1 MRKCQVF
8 ALLRSRIVE
17 PVPQRARFGLAAA
30 AHAAVAAATLIGLSS
45 ATARAQTTPAGADNG
60 TAGSTRPMPRNAS
73 PLGGLSGG
81 DPLAFPGG
89 APWTLRQVLDRGQTV
104 SLELSRGQRLLAR
117 DRAVI
122 DVNAASLRPQ
132 LNLTGMGSYTEV
144 GTSVGFLSNLPT
156 LGDLSLS
163 LGQNGYAVLQNT
175 FGNLGLVL
183 DVNLLPLRQ
192 KAELAASRAELE
204 ASSASQRE
212 TERQVRFN
220 LVSRYRQ
227 LQLQQAL
234 LPIWEQALQASSSL
248 ERDAEAIRR
257 SGLAPRIDVLRSRA
271 LRAND
276 EQGLAQTRGELLNLR
291 QQLAALLDLPPD
303 QAPSAAD
310 PIEPQ
315 APWPLDLPTTLERGQ
330 RDRPL
335 LQALAAQQNAQRQQA
350 AAARALLQ
358 PSLSLLVGGGYS
370 GDSLAVP
377 VLNQG
382 SSLSGA
388 SGGVSLPSQQLNG
401 SLSGSFYNWGAAL
414 LVRQPLYDGGRSRSA
429 VAVAD
434 RQRELL
440 QSDEDLARR
449 RIRED
454 ISTAWAALQ
463 TAPATIN
470 AARLA
475 VQAGERA
482 LRDAQLRYRAQVE
495 TITEVLL
502 VQRQLQASRAALVTA
517 LTRQALDRAILERET
532 EPVPVPAQDPDQ
544 AAAAAPDP
552 LAVPTRQESL
562 SGAPAPA
569 SRGRVERSSRSN
581 RGS

>member
-1 MRKCQVF
+1 MFV
-8 ALLRSRIVE
+8 LLRSRMVQ
-17 PVPQRARFGLAAA
+17 PVPPRSGCWWLPAAA
-30 AHAAVAAATLIGLSS
+30 GAAVACAALNGLAS
-45 ATARAQTTPAGADNG
+45 AAVLAQSAWPGPPRGA
-60 TAGSTRPMPRNAS
+60 
-73 PLGGLSGG
+73 LSGG
-81 DPLAFPGG
+81 APL
-89 APWTLRQVLDRGQTV
+89 TLQQVLERGRTV
-104 SLELSRGQRLLAR
+104 SLELTRSQRLLAR
-117 DRAVI
+117 DRALI
-122 DVNAASLRPQ
+122 DVNAAAMRPR
-132 LNLTGMGSYTEV
+132 LGLIGMGSYTEV

-183 DVNLLPLRQ
+183 DVNLLQGRQ
-192 KAELAASRAELE
+192 KAELAASRAELV

-234 LPIWEQALQASSSL
+234 LPIWEQALLASSAL

-257 SGLAPRIDVLRSRA
+257 GGLAPRIDVQRSRA
-271 LRAND
+271 LRASD
-276 EQGLAQTRGELLNLR
+276 EQGLAQTRGEVLNLR

-303 QAPSAAD
+303 EAPSAAD
-310 PIEPQ
+310 PIAPQ
-315 APWPLDLPTTLERGQ
+315 PPWPLDLAATLQRGQ
-330 RDRPL
+330 GDRPL
-335 LQALAAQQNAQRQQA
+335 LRALEAQQNAQRQQA
-350 AAARALLQ
+350 AAARALMQ

-370 GDSLAVP
+370 GDNLAVP

-382 SSLSGA
+382 GGLSGPL
-388 SGGVSLPSQQLNG
+388 GGVALPSQQLNG

-414 LVRQPLYDGGRSRSA
+414 LLRQPLYDGGRSSSA
-429 VAVAD
+429 VAAAD

-440 QSDEDLARR
+440 ESDEELARR

-454 ISTAWAALQ
+454 ISAAWAGLQ

-470 AARLA
+470 AARTA

-517 LTRQALDRAILERET
+517 LTRQALDWAILERET
-532 EPVPVPAQDPDQ
+532 EPAPGSAPAQAQ
-544 AAAAAPDP
+544 AAGANPMAATTWED
-552 LAVPTRQESL
+552 SL
-562 SGAPAPA
+562 SGAPGPTPQGAA
-569 SRGRVERSSRSN
+569 VRSSRWD

>member
-1 MRKCQVF
+1 MVRRPG
-8 ALLRSRIVE
+8 LSRSPAGRAGWPQNVVE
-17 PVPQRARFGLAAA
+17 TDQATKLPAGDGTGLA
-30 AHAAVAAATLIGLSS
+30 GW
-45 ATARAQTTPAGADNG
+45 
-60 TAGSTRPMPRNAS
+60 
-73 PLGGLSGG
+73 SGG
-81 DPLAFPGG
+81 PPL
-89 APWTLRQVLDRGQTV
+89 TLQQVLERGRSV
-104 SLELSRGQRLLAR
+104 SLELNRSQRLLAR

-122 DVNAASLRPQ
+122 DVNSAALRPR
-132 LNLTGMGSYTEV
+132 LGLIGMGSYTEV

-163 LGQNGYAVLQNT
+163 LGQNGYAVLQNS
-175 FGNLGLVL
+175 FGNLGVVL
-183 DVNLLPLRQ
+183 DVNLLQGRQ
-192 KAELAASRAELE
+192 KAELAASRAELV
-204 ASSASQRE
+204 ASGASQRE

-234 LPIWEQALQASSSL
+234 LPIWEQALLASSAL

-257 SGLAPRIDVLRSRA
+257 GGLAPRIDVLRSRA
-271 LRAND
+271 LRASD
-276 EQGLAQTRGELLNLR
+276 EQGLAQTRGEVLNLG

-315 APWPLDLPTTLERGQ
+315 PTWPLDLATTLERGL

-335 LQALAAQQNAQRQQA
+335 LQALEAQQTAQRQQA

-370 GDSLAVP
+370 GDNLAVP

-382 SSLSGA
+382 GSGSGSL
-388 SGGVSLPSQQLNG
+388 GGVALPSPQLNG

-414 LVRQPLYDGGRSRSA
+414 MLRQPLYDGGRSSSA
-429 VAVAD
+429 VAAAD

-440 QSDEDLARR
+440 QSDEALARR

-454 ISTAWAALQ
+454 ISAAWAGLQ
-463 TAPATIN
+463 SAPATIN
-470 AARLA
+470 AARMA

-532 EPVPVPAQDPDQ
+532 E
-544 AAAAAPDP
+544 AAPAGARTQAPAATP
-552 LAVPTRQESL
+552 LTVMPGEDAF
-562 SGAPAPA
+562 SGAPGPTP
-569 SRGRVERSSRSN
+569 RGVAIRSSRWG